1 MMEITSRRTWFICI
15 IILMSLGISLACVG
29 SGVKPDDPRLQ
40 PPLSTMGLTF
50 EDFLKQLKA
59 VPRSGI
65 MSPWITVP
73 GDTTFSA
80 PLIIEVSGWAQF
92 IDDAELVIYE
102 VESDP
107 TLERVVATNRPLGHT
122 TVDET
127 AKSWQMQVTLPERR
141 QYLAARL
148 ERPNGRHS
156 PFSNIIYVSRGEPE
170 ALLITSP
177 QPEAVITTTL
187 TLLGT
192 GEPKVGLVVV
202 VNDETTPL
210 TTVVADDGAWV
221 ISDIPLVVAGFDVSA
236 PVADRNRNRVSVIAE
251 ATGQTATIAVR
262 RIEPIR
268 LVWPYRKVEGETTVP
283 DFDIAT
289 LTAFYY
295 NDWHW
300 YTTEYDGKPLKPG
313 PHYALDLSSGKATPL
328 YAVADGTVVGVG
340 SSSSG
345 NYLTV
350 DAGGWGFM
358 YLHIVENAAQLKG
371 KGIEPGVVISAG
383 QHIATEGGS
392 GGFPV
397 HLHIEA
403 RVWEPDVDR
412 SSFSAFFKQTP
423 INLNP
428 SSSYWTY
435 FQTKRINLYDWWG
448 RDDYCQLDGCWK
460 DADWEEVKLDSSPTE
475 LYEQGCWNDKGQ
487 WTGGTIFNARTTRAR
502 YCQDNP
508 AQCPC
513 RK

>member
-1 MMEITSRRTWFICI
+1 MMEITSRRTWFIWI
-15 IILMSLGISLACVG
+15 IILMSLGVSLACVG

-59 VPRSGI
+59 VPWSGI
-65 MSPWITVP
+65 MAPWVTGP

-80 PLIIEVSGWAQF
+80 DPVIEVRGWAPF
-92 IDDAELVIYE
+92 IRNAELVIYE
-102 VESDP
+102 VEPDP
-107 TLERVVATNRPLGHT
+107 TLARVILTHRSLGRT
-122 TVDET
+122 SVDEA

-148 ERPNGRHS
+148 ERPSGTHS

-192 GEPKVGLVVV
+192 GEPKVGLVVM

-236 PVADRNRNRVSVIAE
+236 PVADRNRNRVSVKAE
-251 ATGQTATIAVR
+251 ATGQTATITLR

-268 LVWPYRKVEGETTVP
+268 LAWPYRKIEGEMTVP

-289 LTAFYY
+289 LTAFHN
-295 NDWHW
+295 NDWHFFSS
-300 YTTEYDGKPLKPG
+300 YRSQ
-313 PHYALDLSSGKATPL
+313 HQALDISSGKVTPL
-328 YAVADGTVVGVG
+328 YAVADGTVVAVG
-340 SSSSG
+340 SSSYG
-345 NYLTV
+345 NYLIV
-350 DAGGWGFM
+350 DAGGWGYM
-358 YLHIVENAAQLKG
+358 YLHITENAAQLK
-371 KGIEPGVVISAG
+371 KDFAIEPGVTVNAG
-383 QHIATEGGS
+383 QRIASEGGS
-392 GGFPV
+392 GGFAL

-403 RVWEPDVDR
+403 RVWAPDVNR
-412 SSFSAFFKQTP
+412 SSFSAFFNQTP

-428 SSSYWTY
+428 PSSYQQY
-435 FQTKRINLYDWWG
+435 FQTKRINLYDRWG
-448 RDDYCQLDGCWK
+448 WDDYCHSDGCWE
-460 DADWEEVKLDSSPTE
+460 DVNWEEVKLGSSPTE
-475 LYEQGCWNDKGQ
+475 VYEQACWNDQGQ
-487 WTGGTIFNARTTRAR
+487 WTGGAFNARTTRAR
-502 YCQDNP
+502 YCLENLP
-508 AQCPC
+508 QCPC
-513 RK
+513 RR